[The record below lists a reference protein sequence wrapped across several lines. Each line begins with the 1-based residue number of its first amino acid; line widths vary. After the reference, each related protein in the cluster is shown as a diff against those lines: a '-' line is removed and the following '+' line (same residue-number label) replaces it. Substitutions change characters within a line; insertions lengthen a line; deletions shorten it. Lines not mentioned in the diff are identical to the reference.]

1 MTNANP
7 SAAEDKASLALIPAE
22 GYPESHV
29 ILPLFVH
36 PSSRREIQGLRAFNR
51 TINAVCCANKTRP
64 PVNSPP
70 EQLSAI
76 ALGNSNE
83 AMPLLMLVVHLLL
96 DFRNFHFFQ
105 SLLLESM
112 LFDYFDISNVQTWYV
127 SMSP

>member
-36 PSSRREIQGLRAFNR
+36 PSSRREIQ
-51 TINAVCCANKTRP
+51 TRP